1 MRGERPDRLL
11 MVDYQQ
17 EAAIDPEL
25 PPLPDVFEAFGSW
38 KSARRKAADGG

>member
-1 MRGERPDRLL
+1 MCIRDS
-11 MVDYQQ
+11 
-17 EAAIDPEL
+17 IDPEL